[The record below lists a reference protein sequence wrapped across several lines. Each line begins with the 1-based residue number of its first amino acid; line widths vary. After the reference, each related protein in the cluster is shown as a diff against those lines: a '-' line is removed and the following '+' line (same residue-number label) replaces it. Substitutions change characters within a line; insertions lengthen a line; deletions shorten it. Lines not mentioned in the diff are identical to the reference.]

1 MKEREEVLLSN
12 KEVLASV
19 FVDPR
24 FRCLLTTEQTV
35 LAKETIKQLRLR
47 LLKLSST
54 KQGAQAE
61 SSVQMLGNGSNVE
74 FVDSTG
80 EIDEFES
87 FLQEKWKSS
96 QGSTSQ
102 EAVSLNAQLLAAV
115 SALEEA
121 IAMYEQTPPVSR
133 SVDVFAWW
141 EEKNW
146 NGLFKAA
153 STTALAI
160 PVTQVSVERLFS
172 GLRFILNCL
181 RSNMSANMINS
192 VMLVRVN

>member
-133 SVDVFAWW
+133 S
-141 EEKNW
+141 
-146 NGLFKAA
+146 
-153 STTALAI
+153 
-160 PVTQVSVERLFS
+160 
-172 GLRFILNCL
+172 
-181 RSNMSANMINS
+181 
-192 VMLVRVN
+192 